1 MTADMTRHDLHYR
14 LARGDNLMDSRM
26 LHVLRSSLAALALL
40 GTLTLFPDVAQAQWR
55 VSGTGFGSS
64 VRTLGGTTQSPVAAL
79 PADGGYATGES
90 QTFGV
95 PNVVDARWLTAVT
108 SGTVDDGS
116 GPASAQT
123 VSEVE
128 NVNVLNGLVRAAI
141 VTAIASSYA
150 GSDGAGS
157 NADGSGFVN
166 LVVNGTH
173 ITTDVAPNT
182 RIDIPL
188 VGYVV
193 LNEQVRSG
201 DGASSTG
208 IKLNMIHVRLLS
220 GGEII
225 LASASSSVTR

>member
-1 MTADMTRHDLHYR
+1 
-14 LARGDNLMDSRM
+14 MDSMTLR
-26 LHVLRSSLAALALL
+26 VLRSSLAAFALL
-40 GTLTLFPDVAQAQWR
+40 GTLTLVPNTAQSQWR

-64 VRTLGGTTQSPVAAL
+64 VRTLGATTQSPVATL

-90 QTFGV
+90 PTFGISNLV
-95 PNVVDARWLTAVT
+95 SAQWLTAVT
-108 SGTVDDGS
+108 TGSVDNGS

-128 NVNVLNGLVRAAI
+128 NVDVLNGLVRADV

-166 LVVNGTH
+166 LVVNGTR

-182 RIDIPL
+182 RVNIPL

-193 LNEQVRSG
+193 LNEQVYSG
-201 DGASSTG
+201 DGTRATG
-208 IKLNMIHVRLLS
+208 INLNMIHVHLLS
-220 GGEII
+220 GAEII
-225 LASASSSVTR
+225 LASASSSVAQ

>member
-1 MTADMTRHDLHYR
+1 
-14 LARGDNLMDSRM
+14 MDSTM
-26 LHVLRSSLAALALL
+26 LHVLRGSLAALALL
-40 GTLTLFPDVAQAQWR
+40 STLTVLPDTARAQWR

-64 VRTLGGTTQSPVAAL
+64 VRTLSGTTQSPAATL
-79 PADGGYATGES
+79 PADGGYATGELPA
-90 QTFGV
+90 FGV
-95 PNVVDARWLTAVT
+95 PNVVDAQRLTAVT
-108 SGTVDDGS
+108 SGGADDGS

-128 NVNVLNGLVRAAI
+128 DVNVLNGLVRADI

-150 GSDGAGS
+150 GSDGVGS

-166 LVVNGTH
+166 LVVNGTP

-188 VGYVV
+188 VGYIV
-193 LNEQVRSG
+193 LNEQRSSG

-208 IKLNMIHVRLLS
+208 IKVNMIHVYLLN

-225 LASASSSVTR
+225 LASASSHVAQ